1 MSSLTIRKLDD
12 DIKTKLRISAAA
24 KGISMEEEAR
34 RRLKE
39 SLSVNK
45 PARKKLTVEELLA
58 FGSKPSVPF
67 DQKQVS
73 DEMWGEILD
82 SHSR

>member
-1 MSSLTIRKLDD
+1 
-12 DIKTKLRISAAA
+12 
-24 KGISMEEEAR
+24 MEEEAR

-39 SLSVNK
+39 SLSQAE
-45 PARKKLTVEELLA
+45 PARKKLTVAELLA

-73 DEMWGEILD
+73 DEMWNEILD
-82 SHSR
+82 SDSR